1 MVCSTYMNLSF
12 AHDLFYLVAAV
23 CLLAVSGFVCWA
35 LYEWA
40 RLGKQTN
47 ELVEE
52 SREKLGVLEGAFEAL
67 LEQVESITSLVGS
80 VSSVAH
86 GIFGFFQRRDRRG
99 SLREDVRRLREELD
113 LLEEER

>member
-1 MVCSTYMNLSF
+1 MVYFLCMNLSF

-23 CLLAVSGFVCWA
+23 CLLAVSGFVCWS

-52 SREKLGVLEGAFEAL
+52 SRDKLGMLEGAFEEL
-67 LEQVESITSLVGS
+67 LDQVQSITRLVGS
-80 VSSVAH
+80 VSSIAQ
-86 GIFGFFQRRDRRG
+86 GLFGFFQRRDRRS
-99 SLREDVRRLREELD
+99 SLRDDVRRLQEELEMMD
-113 LLEEER
+113 DER